1 MGILAR
7 DSVQPIKFGNASG
20 WHRLRDAMLWDG
32 SGDDAALIAGYR
44 LSSLRDKAKCAVTA
58 TGSHSHIATPQF
70 LRFAI
75 ATGLKKIVVFF
86 NSAVR
91 FAKKYVVTPE
101 GNRCRDIGQFGR
113 TR

>member
-1 MGILAR
+1 M
-7 DSVQPIKFGNASG
+7 
-20 WHRLRDAMLWDG
+20 
-32 SGDDAALIAGYR
+32 ALR
-44 LSSLRDKAKCAVTA
+44 LSPATGFDPFGIGKERCAVTA
-58 TGSHSHIATPQF
+58 AGSHSHSHIATPQF

-75 ATGLKKIVVFF
+75 ATGLKKIVAFF